1 MSVVLTESCQELGPD
16 ELYKRSSVRKPARN
30 VELSM
35 PGPKLTSMTTSESTA
50 SFAST
55 AVAPKRARKP
65 VRAREAH
72 FGDRVFYGFLRVIA
86 WSTIVLVAGIIVMLL
101 KMAWP
106 IFAKFGLSFFTG
118 TDWNPIE
125 EIYGAM
131 PFIYGTVVT
140 SVVALIL
147 AAPVSIGVALFLTEI
162 APAGVA
168 RVIGFLVEMLAAI
181 PSVVYGLWGIFILA
195 PFMQATAEPKITE
208 WLGPGT
214 LFSKVLGLAMTIFAY
229 PFALIINLFTKTD
242 FSLQDVSSSMTEIA
256 QKIFGPPHFGVGMLT
271 ASVVLAIM
279 VTPTISAITREVFS
293 TVNESVK
300 EASLAL
306 GATRW
311 EMIKMAVLKT
321 SRSGVVGAVI
331 LGLGRALG
339 ETMAVTMVIGNR
351 NDISIALMAPGQ
363 TMSSVLANEYNEAS
377 GLHMAALAGVGLSLF
392 AVSLVVNSLARLIIW
407 RVEGGGRR

>member
-1 MSVVLTESCQELGPD
+1 V
-16 ELYKRSSVRKPARN
+16 
-30 VELSM
+30 M
-35 PGPKLTSMTTSESTA
+35 PEQKLTTVNDARVLNNADA
-50 SFAST
+50 SATVRRS
-55 AVAPKRARKP
+55 RKP
-65 VRAREAH
+65 VRTKEAH
-72 FGDRVFYGFLRVIA
+72 FGDRIFYGILKVIA

-106 IFAKFGLSFFTG
+106 IFAKVGLQFFVG

-125 EIYGAM
+125 DIFGAL

-140 SVVALIL
+140 SLVALIL
-147 AAPVSIGVALFLTEI
+147 ATPVSIGVALFLTEI
-162 APAGVA
+162 APARVA
-168 RVIGFLVEMLAAI
+168 KVIGFLVEMLAAI

-195 PFMQATAEPKITE
+195 PFMQSTAEPKITE

-214 LFSKVLGLAMTIFAY
+214 LFSKVLGLGLTIIVY
-229 PFALIINLFTKTD
+229 PFALIINVFIKND
-242 FSLQDVSSSMTEIA
+242 YSLQDVSVSMTEIS

-279 VTPTISAITREVFS
+279 VTPTISAIAREVFA

-321 SRSGVVGAVI
+321 SRSGIIGAII

-351 NDISIALMAPGQ
+351 NDISMALMAPGQ

-392 AVSLVVNSLARLIIW
+392 AVSLVVNSFARLIIW
-407 RVEGGGRR
+407 RVEGGGRK